1 MLIFNDFRP
10 WIAINSLIFVEVGLE
25 SEGRSPT
32 VVVEGAGA
40 VLSLIREG
48 RAQTVSQLAAAM
60 DMARST
66 VMQRVE
72 RLIAAGLV
80 VSGAPFPGETPG
92 GRGRPASLFQFN
104 ADSGVILVAQLGMTG
119 ARVAA
124 TNLNGSILAENF
136 EPFPIESGPQAV
148 TDQLKESLAAVLGDA
163 GRSGGDVR
171 GVGIGLPSAI
181 ELSSARPADATPG
194 MSWDGFSI
202 TDQMHDAFGVP
213 VFVDND
219 VNLLALGEHASGWPQ
234 SDVLLCLKVGS
245 VIGCGT
251 VIHGKVVQ
259 GAQRVAGSIGH
270 TSLVGDQTP
279 CRCGNVG
286 CLEAVA
292 SGRALV
298 AQLRAEGLA
307 VDDVRHLA
315 LLAREGVPAAV
326 QAVRTAGRRI
336 GEVLAS
342 AVNLLNP
349 DVITVWGYLADA
361 ELLAGIRETVYQQ
374 SLPAATGS
382 LKLVPAQLGDDAGL
396 VGAAMIVVSKI
407 LAPDAI
413 DEYLTALAP
422 DRSRQTG

>member
-1 MLIFNDFRP
+1 
-10 WIAINSLIFVEVGLE
+10 LE

-66 VMQRVE
+66 VMQRVD
-72 RLIAAGLV
+72 RLVAAGLV
-80 VSGAPFPGETPG
+80 VSRPAFPSESPG
-92 GRGRPASLFQFN
+92 GRGRPASLFHFN

-124 TNLNGSILAENF
+124 TNLNGAILAENF

-148 TDQLKESLAAVLGDA
+148 TDHLKGSLASVLSAA
-163 GRSGGDVR
+163 GRSRGDVR
-171 GVGIGLPSAI
+171 GLGIGLPSAI
-181 ELSSARPADATPG
+181 ELATARPADAAPG
-194 MSWDGFSI
+194 PSWDGFSI
-202 TDQMHDAFGVP
+202 TDQMQDEFGVP
-213 VFVDND
+213 AFVDND
-219 VNLLALGEHASGWPQ
+219 VNLLALGEHASSWPDA
-234 SDVLLCLKVGS
+234 DVLLCLKVGT

-270 TSLVGDQTP
+270 ISLVGDQTL

-298 AQLRAEGLA
+298 TQLRAEGLP
-307 VDDVRHLA
+307 VEDVRHLA

-336 GEVLAS
+336 GEVLAC

-349 DVITVWGYLADA
+349 DVVTVWGYLADA
-361 ELLAGIRETVYQQ
+361 ELLAGIRETVYQR

-382 LKLVPAQLGDDAGL
+382 LKLVPARLGDDAGL
-396 VGAAMIVVSKI
+396 VGAAMIVVSQI
-407 LAPDAI
+407 LSPSAI

-422 DRSRQTG
+422 RPIEADRMTGAAVDS